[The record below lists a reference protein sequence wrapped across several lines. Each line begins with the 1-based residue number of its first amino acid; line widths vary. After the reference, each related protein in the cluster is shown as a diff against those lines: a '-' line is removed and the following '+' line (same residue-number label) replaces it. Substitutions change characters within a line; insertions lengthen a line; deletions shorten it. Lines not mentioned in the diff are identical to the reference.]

1 MLFYVIEKLF
11 FFTLACVLFSLLLMG
26 LDLRDEPSVTFI
38 YPELDTLNNCFAEV
52 FFDRLKAAHHLMEPF
67 VFLRNTVLYDML
79 NLAVMRTLFLVYGHP
94 HILLQ
99 VLLLG
104 VSFGYALV
112 SMFRSSMFSLKST
125 ITLINFCYRLFK
137 YLSVFLLFQCFCDLI
152 YLTAFVLLL
161 SLFIFGCRLA
171 VIFFVG

>member
-1 MLFYVIEKLF
+1 MLFYLIEKFF
-11 FFTLACVLFSLLLMG
+11 FFTVFCVLLSLLLIG
-26 LDLRDEPSVTFI
+26 LDLRSEPSVTFI
-38 YPELDTLNNCFAEV
+38 YPEMDTLNNCFAEV
-52 FFDRLKAAHHLMEPF
+52 FYDRLKLAHTLIEPF
-67 VFLRNTVLYDML
+67 GFLKNTVLYDML
-79 NLAVMRTLFLVYGHP
+79 NLAVLRTLFLIYSHP

-104 VSFGYALV
+104 ISFGYALI
-112 SMFRSSMFSLKST
+112 SMFRSSMFSLKSAINLIFFIHR
-125 ITLINFCYRLFK
+125 ITK
-137 YLSVFLLFQCFCDLI
+137 YLAFFLMFQCFGDLV